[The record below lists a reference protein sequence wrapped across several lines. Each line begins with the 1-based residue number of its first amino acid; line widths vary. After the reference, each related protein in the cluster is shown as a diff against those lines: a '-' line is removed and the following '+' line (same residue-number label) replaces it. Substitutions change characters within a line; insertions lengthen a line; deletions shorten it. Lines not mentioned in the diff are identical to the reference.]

1 MLTTT
6 KKMRADLKK
15 LREEDLVVCDT
26 CGSDKIS
33 EKVWV
38 DSNSY
43 ISIDGYSYFKYI
55 DSADESQY
63 WCDGCC
69 DMSRPQHISEYK
81 EKKNA
86 K

>member
-6 KKMRADLKK
+6 KKMREDLQK
-15 LREEDLVVCDT
+15 LREEDLVVCDV
-26 CGSDKIS
+26 CGSEEIS

-43 ISIDGYSYFKYI
+43 MSVDGELYFKYV
-55 DSADESQY
+55 DGVDDEQY

-69 DMSRPQHISEYK
+69 DMARPQHISEYK
-81 EKKNA
+81 EKKDE
-86 K
+86 